1 MTEQLPEL
9 YVSTGSC
16 FCEGGCSSSSAEIV
30 LCAVYLSGIV
40 GIGYNR
46 IKLSGDRHNL

>member
-9 YVSTGSC
+9 HVSTGSC
-16 FCEGGCSSSSAEIV
+16 FCEGGRSSSRV
-30 LCAVYLSGIV
+30 VDLSGIV